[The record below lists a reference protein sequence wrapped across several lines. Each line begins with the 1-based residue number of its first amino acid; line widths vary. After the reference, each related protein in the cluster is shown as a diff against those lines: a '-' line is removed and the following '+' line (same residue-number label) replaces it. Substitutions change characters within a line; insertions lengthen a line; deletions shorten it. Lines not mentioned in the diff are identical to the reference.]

1 MAQARSVIDHSGP
14 GSGYIS
20 KAVHSFVDGSQKI
33 VTSRRHRKGRGPILI
48 DPKGVKQ
55 VPVGQKNPW
64 LRFWAPSRLTWWV
77 AVLFI
82 IGSALFA
89 LGGYEITFKQE
100 SPALWTEGMTLD
112 WIFFIGSIF
121 FTAASYCQLLESINA
136 GDSEGLYPNENLS
149 DKFIWMSWQP
159 KRIGYMASLIQL
171 IGAIMFNF
179 NTGNVFLNDLNWIQ
193 QDLLIWTP
201 NMIGCICFLIASRLA
216 FIEVAHGFWAWQP
229 KNIEW
234 WITVIN
240 ILGSVGFM
248 ISALYS
254 LAVPVG
260 DSSTSFTWLS
270 TFFTFQG
277 GLFFFIAS
285 YLLLPEMFSD

>member
-1 MAQARSVIDHSGP
+1 MAQARSVVDHSGP
-14 GSGYIS
+14 GLGYIT
-20 KAVHSFVDGSQKI
+20 KAVRSFADGSQKI
-33 VTSRRHRKGRGPILI
+33 ITSRRHRKGRGSIFI
-48 DPKGVKQ
+48 DAQGVKQ
-55 VPVGQKNPW
+55 ISVGQKKTW

-82 IGSALFA
+82 IGSALFG
-89 LGGYEITFKQE
+89 LGGYGITFKQG
-100 SPALWTEGMTLD
+100 SSISWTAGMTLD

-149 DKFIWMSWQP
+149 DKFLWMSWQP

-179 NTGNVFLNDLNWIQ
+179 NTGNVFLNDLSWIQ
-193 QDLLIWTP
+193 QDLLIWIP

-216 FIEVAHGFWAWQP
+216 FIEVAHGFWTWQP
-229 KNIEW
+229 KNIAW

-240 ILGSVGFM
+240 ILGSIGFM

-260 DSSTSFTWLS
+260 DSSASFIWLS
-270 TFFTFQG
+270 GFFTFQG